1 MTAPHSIKISTLV
14 QKLTPRAVVG
24 PSNVEIFS
32 LHYDSR
38 QVVPGSAFF
47 ALPGAVV
54 DGHRFIDAALQRGA
68 QVIVYEVE
76 RPLPPQ
82 VTGILV
88 DDARQA
94 LALAA
99 ASYYDDP
106 TADMLVVGVTGTN
119 GKTTVSYLLEALLK
133 SAGRRPAVIGT
144 VNYRFEDQ
152 LLTSTHT
159 TPESLDLQALAA
171 RFCAAGADTLILE
184 VSSHALEQRR
194 VDGIAFDLGIFTNL
208 TPEHLDYH
216 GDLESYFQA
225 KCRLFTGLGSRG
237 PCQAVVDIDDV
248 YGKRLANQC
257 QGLWSCG
264 LSREASVYPATSSLS
279 LAGIEAHIVS
289 PAGDFELH
297 STLRGEFNL
306 SNLLCAATAG
316 LALGLDPATVAA
328 GLAAATAVPGRLE
341 PVDNGLG
348 ALILVDYAHTAD
360 ALDKALAAVIAL
372 KPRRVITL
380 FGCGGD
386 RDRSKR
392 PMMGEVA
399 AQRSDLVVVTSDN
412 PRSENPVTIIEDIR
426 PGLDKVFAS
435 QWSLQ
440 QAAEEGRGGYVVI
453 EGRRAAID
461 FAVSQLGTGDLL
473 LVAGKGHE
481 DYQLIGDRRL
491 HFDDREELRRALQER
506 EGRHEA

>member
-1 MTAPHSIKISTLV
+1 MKTAHFMKVSTLV
-14 QKLTPRAVVG
+14 QKLTPQAVVG
-24 PSNVEIFS
+24 AANVEIS
-32 LHYDSR
+32 ALHYDSR

-47 ALPGAVV
+47 ALRGAAV
-54 DGHRFIDAALQRGA
+54 DGHRFIDDALRRGA

-82 VTGILV
+82 ITGILV
-88 DDARQA
+88 DDARHA

-106 TADMLVVGVTGTN
+106 TADMLVVGITGTN
-119 GKTTVSYLLEALLK
+119 GKTTVSYLLETLLSK
-133 SAGRRPAVIGT
+133 AGRRPAVIGT
-144 VNYRFEDQ
+144 VNYRFEGMQ
-152 LLTSTHT
+152 LTSSHT
-159 TPESLDLQALAA
+159 TPESVDLMALAA
-171 RFCAAGADTLILE
+171 RFRAAGADTLILE

-225 KCRLFTGLGSRG
+225 KCRLFTGFGLRG
-237 PCQAVVDIDDV
+237 PKMAVVDIDDV

-264 LSREASVYPATSSLS
+264 LSEEAAVHPATSSLS
-279 LAGIEAHIVS
+279 LAGIEATIVS
-289 PAGDFELH
+289 PAGEFKLE

-316 LALGLDPATVAA
+316 LALGLEPATVAA
-328 GLAAATAVPGRLE
+328 GLSAASVVPGRLE
-341 PVDNGLG
+341 PVENRLG

-372 KPRRVITL
+372 KPRRIITL

-392 PMMGEVA
+392 PMMGMVA
-399 AQRSDLVVVTSDN
+399 AQHSDLVVVTTDN
-412 PRSENPVTIIEDIR
+412 PRSENPESIINDIR
-426 PGLDKVFAS
+426 PGLEKVFKS

-453 EGRRAAID
+453 NDRRVAID
-461 FAVSQLGTGDLL
+461 FAVSQLGKGDLL

-481 DYQLIGDRRL
+481 DYQLIGDQRL
-491 HFDDREELRRALQER
+491 HFDDREELRRALQQR

>member
-1 MTAPHSIKISTLV
+1 MKMAESMTIATLV

-24 PSNVEIFS
+24 SSNAIIS
-32 LHYDSR
+32 ALQYDSR
-38 QVVPGSAFF
+38 QVVPGSVFF
-47 ALPGAVV
+47 ALRGSAV
-54 DGHRFIDAALQRGA
+54 DGHRFIDDAVKRGA
-68 QVIVYEVE
+68 QAVVYEVE

-99 ASYYDDP
+99 ACFYDDP
-106 TADMLVVGVTGTN
+106 TVDMLVIGVTGTN
-119 GKTTVSYLLEALLK
+119 GKTTVSYLLESLLS

-144 VNYRFEDQ
+144 VNYRFGEMV
-152 LLTSTHT
+152 LESSHT
-159 TPESLDLQALAA
+159 TPESLDLLGLAA
-171 RFCAAGADTLILE
+171 RFKAAGADTLILE

-216 GDLESYFQA
+216 GSMENYFLA
-225 KCRLFTGLGSRG
+225 KSRLFTGLDSRG
-237 PCQAVVDIDDV
+237 PEQAVVNVDDCF
-248 YGKRLANQC
+248 GKRLAARC

-264 LSREASVYPATSSLS
+264 LSEEAAVHPVARRLS
-279 LAGIEAHIVS
+279 MAGIEARIGS
-289 PAGDFELH
+289 PVGEFDLR

-316 LALGLDPATVAA
+316 LALGLSPAIVAA
-328 GLAAATAVPGRLE
+328 GLSSAPPVPGRLE
-341 PVDNGLG
+341 PVSNDLG

-360 ALDKALAAVIAL
+360 ALDKALSAARGL
-372 KPRRVITL
+372 EPRRIITL

-392 PMMGEVA
+392 PKMGAVA
-399 AQRSDLVVVTSDN
+399 ALGSDLVVVTSDN
-412 PRSENPVTIIEDIR
+412 PRSEDPHAIIEDIL
-426 PGLDKVFAS
+426 PGLDPVFGGP
-435 QWSLQ
+435 WSPQ
-440 QAAEEGRGGYVVI
+440 QAARQGRGGYVVI
-453 EGRRAAID
+453 EDRREAIL
-461 FAVSQLGTGDLL
+461 FAVAQLGEGDLL

-481 DYQLIGDRRL
+481 TYQQIGNRRL
-491 HFDDREELRRALQER
+491 HFDDREELQRALQER
-506 EGRHEA
+506 KGRHET